1 MSDMTIAQGLRR
13 VKKLK
18 GLIAEYQQRA
28 QAGVTYDTAKKP
40 AFAFKEA
47 VNSMFATQDEMV
59 QLEARVAIAN
69 ANATVQNGST
79 QMPMALAIRT
89 LQELKGRIAFLKGL
103 HLRNETVKNRETDWD
118 DVEMKNITR
127 TTETT
132 YVSDLTEQDRDTQVK
147 SLQDNFET
155 LNNAVENANH
165 TIRV

>member
-1 MSDMTIAQGLRR
+1 MSDMTIAQALRR

-18 GLIAEYQQRA
+18 GMIAEFQQRA
-28 QAGVTYDTAKKP
+28 QTGVTYDTAKKP

-47 VNSMFATQDEMV
+47 VDSMFATQDEMV

-69 ANATVQNGST
+69 ATATVQEGST

-103 HLRNETVKNRETDWD
+103 HLRNETVKNRETEWD
-118 DVEMKNITR
+118 DAEMKNITR

-147 SLQDNFET
+147 SLQDRFET